1 MTLRSATTER
11 VRDLRDALTTMPQ
24 TRTWLACALVFALFV
39 ACAAP
44 IGLLSDFL
52 RPSVPHLGAKDVFST
67 ALLIFIQP
75 ALVEELVFRGLLL
88 PRDARSVRGR
98 RLLAITGG
106 ALVIYVV
113 SHPINAMFFRPEV
126 LYVFDNPVY
135 LVLAALLGIACTV
148 AYFISKSI
156 WPPVVIHWI
165 TVLTW
170 LWFLGGRTLLH
181 M

>member
-1 MTLRSATTER
+1 MRSVATER
-11 VRDLRDALTTMPQ
+11 VKDLRDALTTMPE

-44 IGLLSDFL
+44 IGLLSGFL
-52 RPSVPHLGAKDVFST
+52 RPAVPRLSAKDVVVT
-67 ALLIFIQP
+67 AILIFVQP
-75 ALVEELVFRGLLL
+75 ALVEEVVFRGLLL

-98 RLLAITGG
+98 PLLAMTGG

-113 SHPINAMFFRPEV
+113 SHPINAMLFRPEV

-135 LVLAALLGIACTV
+135 LVLATLLGIACTV
-148 AYFISKSI
+148 AYFISKSM